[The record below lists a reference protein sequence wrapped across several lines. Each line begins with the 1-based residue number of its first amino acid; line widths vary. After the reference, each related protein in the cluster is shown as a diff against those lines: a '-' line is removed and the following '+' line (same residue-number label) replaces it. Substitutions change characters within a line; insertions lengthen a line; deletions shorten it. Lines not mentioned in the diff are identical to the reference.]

1 MRRHRCVSPTGVENP
16 VLEMTDGLLSTVSK
30 HSLSTQVSRATVS
43 SAVRTAAQWTSYT
56 CSRWRRG
63 ALKCVRKKPSGE
75 CVGERYKGLAWDE
88 DVVDGLERTLR
99 LNKNLLDH
107 FRVLAASNED
117 TDQVDLPFLHGVLTD
132 GADPNTADKYGQ
144 TVLHE
149 ISRAWNVDVMRFF
162 LERGGDVQRADMY
175 GVTPLHVAAALDY
188 EGMVLYLLEK
198 NADITARTH
207 KDHQTPLHFAAKND
221 AVGTLRILLQHGADI
236 TARDYKQRTPLQLAA
251 NLDRSEAARTL
262 IELGA
267 DAGVQDSDGQLC
279 ITAMI
284 GKMTPVAHLALN
296 QFHVTDRMT
305 RQQFYYIHLLEPQPH
320 CKRTSRPP
328 GAVCSEPTSP
338 LEFIVRQGKL
348 DLVMHPVVLK
358 LITVKWD
365 LYGRM
370 GAWILLVLN
379 FFFILAWTTVAISV
393 SVVRDKGRPYVF
405 PEDWWRVLV
414 VVIALLL
421 TAQEV
426 FREVREVQV
435 SRRKL
440 RRWQSWSIRRINE
453 DLACTHPM
461 WPEERHYLEEQIRF
475 IRNMKGS
482 YAQDLWNIFDWLVYV
497 LLIAVLGIHLADIF
511 LVSGSLRI
519 YSLRLFAV
527 VVIFL
532 WLRLMKHVRAFRVM
546 GPFIVMLGKIVG
558 DVLRFLFLYAEIY
571 IPYACAFWIIF
582 GGTDA
587 VPSMKTV
594 PKLLYSLYRIT
605 LVDEYEFDAMVAVDS
620 IMAHLL
626 CGTFLALSA
635 VLCVNLMIA
644 LLSDTFQ
651 RVYDNALANAVMQ
664 QAAIILQVEE
674 SMPRLRR
681 FYDNHYIHEH
691 CAPLGEYYDDDVTTD
706 RYQYAEMKKITSQIK
721 DTLDEFL
728 EIQKDADSC
737 GPERPDEDDDDDM
750 GSGLRRPSWAA
761 REGSLRNLRLTQRQ
775 QSIEMS
781 ALRADVKEMQSL
793 LLQLVQSHTAPKPCG
808 DIGIKP
814 LFGHSEDTEVEAPV
828 LPECRLPEH
837 QTEGQQEVTP
847 ESSRREAKSSPRAV
861 YKEQAF

>member
-1 MRRHRCVSPTGVENP
+1 MRRHRCVNPTAVENP
-16 VLEMTDGLLSTVSK
+16 VLEMTDGLSSPVSK
-30 HSLSTQVSRATVS
+30 HPVSTQVSRTTVS
-43 SAVRTAAQWTSYT
+43 SAVRTAAQWASYT
-56 CSRWRRG
+56 CGRWRR
-63 ALKCVRKKPSGE
+63 AAIKCVRRKPSG
-75 CVGERYKGLAWDE
+75 GGIGQKYKGLAWDE
-88 DVVDGLERTLR
+88 DTVDGLDRTLR

-107 FRVLAASNED
+107 FRVLATSNED
-117 TDQVDLPFLHGVLTD
+117 TDEVDLPYLNGVLTD
-132 GADPNTADKYGQ
+132 GADANTADKYGQ

-162 LERGGDVQRADMY
+162 LERGADVQRADKY

-188 EGMVLYLLEK
+188 EQMVLYLLDK
-198 NADITARTH
+198 SADISARTH

-221 AVGTLRILLQHGADI
+221 AVGALRILLQHGADI

-305 RQQFYYIHLLEPQPH
+305 RQQFYYLHLLEPEPH
-320 CKRTSRPP
+320 CKKTSRP

-348 DLVMHPVVLK
+348 DLIMHPVVLK

-426 FREVREVQV
+426 FREVRELQV

-482 YAQDLWNIFDWLVYV
+482 YAQDLWNVFDWLVYV
-497 LLIAVLGIHLADIF
+497 LLIAVLGLHLADIF
-511 LVSGSLRI
+511 LVSGSLRA

-527 VVIFL
+527 VVVFL

-582 GGTDA
+582 GGTAA
-587 VPSMKTV
+587 VPSMQTV

-706 RYQYAEMKKITSQIK
+706 RYQYAEMKKITTQIK

-728 EIQKDADSC
+728 EIQKDADPG
-737 GPERPDEDDDDDM
+737 GPEGRDDDDDDM
-750 GSGLRRPSWAA
+750 GSGLRRPSWGVG
-761 REGSLRNLRLTQRQ
+761 EGSLRTLRVTQRQ

-781 ALRADVKEMQSL
+781 ALRADVKDMQAL
-793 LLQLVQSHTAPKPCG
+793 LLQLIQAQPKPSG
-808 DIGIKP
+808 GGIGIKP
-814 LFGHSEDTEVEAPV
+814 LFGRSEDSEVEAAA
-828 LPECRLPEH
+828 LAESRLPENE
-837 QTEGQQEVTP
+837 TEGQKQETP
-847 ESSRREAKSSPRAV
+847 ESVRREAKSSPGPV

>member
-1 MRRHRCVSPTGVENP
+1 MDHIQKMKRNDRVRRRGQENP
-16 VLEMTDGLLSTVSK
+16 ALEMADGPFGQPFNAQLSITV
-30 HSLSTQVSRATVS
+30 AAD
-43 SAVRTAAQWTSYT
+43 AVRTAAQWASYT
-56 CSRWRRG
+56 CSRWKR
-63 ALKCVRKKPSGE
+63 AVQKCVRKKPSGE
-75 CVGERYKGLAWDE
+75 CLGSKYKGLAWDE
-88 DVVDGLERTLR
+88 DEVDGGLDQTQS
-99 LNKNLLDH
+99 LNKSLLDH
-107 FRVLAASNED
+107 FRILAASNED
-117 TDQVDLPFLHGVLTD
+117 TDEVDLPFLNRVLTD
-132 GADPNTADKYGQ
+132 GADPNTSDKYGQ

-162 LERGGDVQRADMY
+162 LERGADVQRADAF

-188 EGMVLYLLEK
+188 EEMIVFLLEK
-198 NADITARTH
+198 GADIGARTRS
-207 KDHQTPLHFAAKND
+207 DQQTPLHFAAKND
-221 AVGTLRILLQHGADI
+221 AVGAVRILLQHGADI
-236 TARDYKQRTPLQLAA
+236 TARDYKQRTALQLAA

-284 GKMTPVAHLALN
+284 GKMTPVAHMALN

-305 RQQFYYIHLLEPQPH
+305 RQQFYYLHLLEPEP
-320 CKRTSRPP
+320 CKRTAGSS
-328 GAVCSEPTSP
+328 GKVCNEPTSP
-338 LEFIVRQGKL
+338 LESIVRQGKL
-348 DLVMHPVVLK
+348 DLIMHPVVLK

-365 LYGRM
+365 LYGRL
-370 GAWILLVLN
+370 GAWILLLLN
-379 FFFILAWTTVAISV
+379 FLFIVAWTTVAISV
-393 SVVRDKGRPYVF
+393 SVIRDEGRPYVF

-414 VVIALLL
+414 VVVALVL
-421 TAQEV
+421 TVLEV
-426 FREVREVQV
+426 YREVGEVLL

-440 RRWQSWSIRRINE
+440 CHWQAWSIRRINE
-453 DLACTHPM
+453 DLACSHPM
-461 WPEERHYLEEQIRF
+461 WPEERHYLEGQIKL
-475 IRNMKGS
+475 IRNLKGS

-497 LLIAVLGIHLADIF
+497 LLIVVLGLHLTDIF
-511 LVSGSLRI
+511 LVSSMLRG

-527 VVIFL
+527 VIIFL

-582 GGTDA
+582 GGTAA

-651 RVYDNALANAVMQ
+651 RVYDNAFANAVMQ

-674 SMPRLRR
+674 SMPRLRH
-681 FYDNHYIHEH
+681 FYDDQYIHRH
-691 CAPLGEYYDDDVTTD
+691 CAPLGEFYDDDITTD
-706 RYQYAEMKKITSQIK
+706 RYRYAEMKNITTKIK

-728 EIQKDADSC
+728 EIQKETHASAPRLAENKITP
-737 GPERPDEDDDDDM
+737 GGVRPSTAPDKL
-750 GSGLRRPSWAA
+750 GLR
-761 REGSLRNLRLTQRQ
+761 SLQVMQMQHN
-775 QSIEMS
+775 EDMA
-781 ALRADVKEMQSL
+781 ALRAEVKEIQTL
-793 LLQLVQSHTAPKPCG
+793 LLHLVHARKKPSQASNDPAINSSG
-808 DIGIKP
+808 D
-814 LFGHSEDTEVEAPV
+814 S
-828 LPECRLPEH
+828 
-837 QTEGQQEVTP
+837 
-847 ESSRREAKSSPRAV
+847 RAV
-861 YKEQAF
+861 S

>member
-1 MRRHRCVSPTGVENP
+1 MMRHRRVSPTGVENP
-16 VLEMTDGLLSTVSK
+16 VLEMTDGPFYPIAPSP
-30 HSLSTQVSRATVS
+30 LSTQVSRAS
-43 SAVRTAAQWTSYT
+43 SAVRSAAQWATYT
-56 CSRWRRG
+56 CSRWKR
-63 ALKCVRKKPSGE
+63 AAQKCIRKKPIGE
-75 CVGERYKGLAWDE
+75 VINEKYRGLAWDE
-88 DVVDGLERTLR
+88 DMVDGLESTLR

-117 TDQVDLPFLHGVLTD
+117 TDEVTSNTGPRNTKVDLHYLAGVLTD
-132 GADPNTADKYGQ
+132 GADPNSADKYGQ

-162 LERGGDVQRADMY
+162 LERGGDVLRADAF

-188 EGMVLYLLEK
+188 EEMLLYLLEK
-198 NADITARTH
+198 RADIHARTH
-207 KDHQTPLHFAAKND
+207 RDQQTPLHFAAKND
-221 AVGTLRILLQHGADI
+221 AVGALRILLRHGADM

-251 NLDRSEAARTL
+251 NLDRSEAARAL

-267 DAGVQDSDGQLC
+267 DAGVQDCDGQLC

-305 RQQFYYIHLLEPQPH
+305 RQQFYYLHLLEPEPH
-320 CKRTSRPP
+320 CKKKTRSP
-328 GAVCSEPTSP
+328 GTVCSEPTSP

-365 LYGRM
+365 LYGRL

-379 FFFILAWTTVAISV
+379 FLFILAWTTVAISV
-393 SVVRDKGRPYVF
+393 SVVRDKGKPYVF

-414 VVIALLL
+414 VVLALLL
-421 TAQEV
+421 TGQEV

-440 RRWQSWSIRRINE
+440 RRWQSWSIKRINE

-497 LLIAVLGIHLADIF
+497 LLIAVLGLHMADIF
-511 LVSGSLRI
+511 LVSGSLRA
-519 YSLRLFAV
+519 YSLRVFAV

-582 GGTDA
+582 GGTAA
-587 VPSMKTV
+587 VPSMQTV

-728 EIQKDADSC
+728 EIQREADLKD
-737 GPERPDEDDDDDM
+737 PHDDNDDDM
-750 GSGLRRPSWAA
+750 GSGQRRPSSA
-761 REGSLRNLRLTQRQ
+761 EKGGSLKSLHVIQRQ
-775 QSIEMS
+775 QSLEMS
-781 ALRADVKEMQSL
+781 ALRADVRELQAL
-793 LLQLVQSHTAPKPCG
+793 LHQLIRSQTAYRDPG
-808 DIGIKP
+808 RR
-814 LFGHSEDTEVEAPV
+814 LYSSHSEEAEVDVEN
-828 LPECRLPEH
+828 
-837 QTEGQQEVTP
+837 
-847 ESSRREAKSSPRAV
+847 RREESQTGLQRTPQGATSGADSSPGPV
-861 YKEQAF
+861 YKEQAL

>member
-1 MRRHRCVSPTGVENP
+1 
-16 VLEMTDGLLSTVSK
+16 
-30 HSLSTQVSRATVS
+30 
-43 SAVRTAAQWTSYT
+43 
-56 CSRWRRG
+56 
-63 ALKCVRKKPSGE
+63 
-75 CVGERYKGLAWDE
+75 
-88 DVVDGLERTLR
+88 
-99 LNKNLLDH
+99 
-107 FRVLAASNED
+107 
-117 TDQVDLPFLHGVLTD
+117 
-132 GADPNTADKYGQ
+132 
-144 TVLHE
+144 
-149 ISRAWNVDVMRFF
+149 
-162 LERGGDVQRADMY
+162 
-175 GVTPLHVAAALDY
+175 
-188 EGMVLYLLEK
+188 
-198 NADITARTH
+198 
-207 KDHQTPLHFAAKND
+207 
-221 AVGTLRILLQHGADI
+221 
-236 TARDYKQRTPLQLAA
+236 
-251 NLDRSEAARTL
+251 
-262 IELGA
+262 
-267 DAGVQDSDGQLC
+267 
-279 ITAMI
+279 
-284 GKMTPVAHLALN
+284 
-296 QFHVTDRMT
+296 
-305 RQQFYYIHLLEPQPH
+305 
-320 CKRTSRPP
+320 
-328 GAVCSEPTSP
+328 
-338 LEFIVRQGKL
+338 
-348 DLVMHPVVLK
+348 
-358 LITVKWD
+358 
-365 LYGRM
+365 M

-814 LFGHSEDTEVEAPV
+814 LFGHSEDTEVEVPV

-847 ESSRREAKSSPRAV
+847 ESSRREAKSSP
-861 YKEQAF
+861 